1 MVTVP
6 RDWQPDPEQMARWP
20 SVSGN
25 EINGLG
31 EDSFRRPRHVYWA
44 DDPASIPH
52 GQAQLWFYGR
62 NTDPAFARERAAR
75 AEVQARPLPETGP
88 EPQPGTPAAWSAE
101 IKAKAAD
108 LGAEA
113 VGIARVDPDWAYEG
127 RAVSQRFIIV
137 LAIAMDHDAMQTAP
151 EVEAAL
157 EVMRQYTRC
166 AQVARGLAGWL
177 RQQGHDAVPAQG
189 PMSGDMV
196 LIPAAIAAGLG
207 ELGKHGSLIHP
218 ELGSCFRLAAV
229 LTDLELDTDAPLD
242 FGADG
247 FCTHCRICAD
257 HCPPLAILPEKQT
270 VRGAQ
275 KWYVDFDRCLPF
287 FNETAGCGICLAVC
301 PFSRPGVGENLVAK
315 LARRSGREREK
326 MPAPGE

>member
-6 RDWQPDPEQMARWP
+6 RDWQPDTDQMLHWPE
-20 SVSGN
+20 VSGN
-25 EINGLG
+25 TVNGLD
-31 EDSFRRPRHVYWA
+31 EDTFRRPRHVYWA
-44 DDPASIPH
+44 DDPDEIPH
-52 GQAQLWFYGR
+52 GAVQRWFYGH

-75 AEVQARPLPETGP
+75 AAVQARPLPDTAAT
-88 EPQPGTPAAWSAE
+88 PQPGTPPEWSAL
-101 IKAKAAD
+101 IKAEAAR

-113 VGIARVDPDWAYEG
+113 VGIARIDPDWVYEG
-127 RAVSQRFIIV
+127 RSVPWRFIVV
-137 LAIAMDHDAMQTAP
+137 LGIAMEHDALWTAP
-151 EVEAAL
+151 ETEAGL

-166 AQVARGLAGWL
+166 AEIARGLTGWL
-177 RQQGHDAVPAQG
+177 RERGHDAAPAQG

-229 LTDLELDTDAPLD
+229 LTDLEVVPDEPLD

-247 FCTHCRICAD
+247 FCSNCRICDD
-257 HCPPLAILPEKQT
+257 HCPPQAILPEKQT
-270 VRGAQ
+270 VRGVQ

-301 PFSRPGVGENLVAK
+301 PFSRPGVGNNLVAK
-315 LARRSGREREK
+315 LARRRGT
-326 MPAPGE
+326 A